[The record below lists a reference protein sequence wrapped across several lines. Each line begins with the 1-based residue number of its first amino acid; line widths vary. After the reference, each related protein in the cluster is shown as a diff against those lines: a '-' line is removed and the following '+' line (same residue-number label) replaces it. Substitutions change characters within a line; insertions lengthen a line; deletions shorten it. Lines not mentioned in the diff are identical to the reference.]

1 MRGVNTGKET
11 MHHYLQW
18 DEGHSWKKWRKI
30 HESDRQQNP
39 VKGVGLNQYV
49 ETTYTAI
56 YQSYDGMK
64 DPIYK
69 SHIKKNYLGANF
81 MMTC

>member
-1 MRGVNTGKET
+1 M
-11 MHHYLQW
+11 
-18 DEGHSWKKWRKI
+18 
-30 HESDRQQNP
+30 
-39 VKGVGLNQYV
+39 GLNQYV

-56 YQSYDGMK
+56 YQSCDGMK